1 MERLEYERVKA
12 SIKTLLGID
21 LSYYKDEQM
30 RRRLDSWLAR
40 SSKASW
46 EDYFAWIHKD
56 EREQQRLRDYLTINV
71 SEFFRDP
78 ERWELLRTHV
88 LPRLLQ
94 EQRQTHRPRLRI
106 WSAGCSTG
114 QEAYSLAM
122 LCDDIGVR
130 PAPYLLATD
139 LDRGALKKAV
149 ARGPY
154 NVEEVRHV
162 SPSFLQRYFEPGGP
176 PYLVRENLAQ
186 KVIFRE
192 QNLLADPF
200 EGDFDL
206 IVCRNVVIYFTNE
219 AKETLYRKFHQA
231 LRPGGFLFL
240 GGTELIPHP
249 QIYGFASFQISFYM
263 KKVV

>member
-1 MERLEYERVKA
+1 MERLEYERVKV

-40 SSKASW
+40 SNKASW
-46 EDYFAWIHKD
+46 DEYFAWIRRD
-56 EREQQRLRDYLTINV
+56 EQERQRLRDYLTINV

-78 ERWELLRTHV
+78 ERWQLLRTHIM
-88 LPRLLQ
+88 PRLLQ
-94 EQRQTHRPRLRI
+94 EQRQARRPCLRI

-122 LCDDIGVR
+122 LCDEMGIR
-130 PAPYLLATD
+130 PTPYILATD

-154 NVEEVRHV
+154 IAEEVRHV
-162 SPSFLQRYFEPGGP
+162 SPPLLQRYFEPGGP
-176 PYLVRENLAQ
+176 PYFVREGLAQ
-186 KVIFRE
+186 KVLFRE

-200 EGDFDL
+200 EEDFDL
-206 IVCRNVVIYFTNE
+206 IICRNVVIYFTNE
-219 AKETLYRKFHQA
+219 AKETLYKKFNQA

-240 GGTELIPHP
+240 GGTEIISHP
-249 QIYGFASFQISFYM
+249 QAYGFTSFQISFYM